1 MQNSACSG
9 ICHPLQLYL
18 IIFHDLTPCSL
29 LSPATLVPDTTP
41 EFSYPYYHHH
51 NLLLEWIVIFFL
63 LGCLFKCFHLLRK
76 IYSLPIHFTQFKQ
89 SIYLSIH
96 LFIYWVNSW
105 SVYGNF
111 LRAELC
117 LFSLIT
123 AFPLSN
129 MVPWH

>member
-51 NLLLEWIVIFFL
+51 NLLLEWIIIFFL

-89 SIYLSIH
+89 SIYPSIYLYIG
-96 LFIYWVNSW
+96 LFLVSIWKFSESRAV
-105 SVYGNF
+105 SVFTHHCIPTVKHG
-111 LRAELC
+111 
-117 LFSLIT
+117 SL
-123 AFPLSN
+123 ALK
-129 MVPWH
+129 